1 MHNTTPL
8 NISISTVA
16 RSNNWSDYNNCPLSF
31 FRRCLDV
38 LVVSLRVFF
47 DTQYRMRFRVLCGIS
62 SVRDNQCPVIG
73 LLREATGR
81 FMRNCAGGAKGAKDL
96 KELEKKAERELERCG
111 NKAVLVGALE
121 ETEKSGGGSRKTVA
135 AML

>member
-1 MHNTTPL
+1 
-8 NISISTVA
+8 
-16 RSNNWSDYNNCPLSF
+16 
-31 FRRCLDV
+31 
-38 LVVSLRVFF
+38 
-47 DTQYRMRFRVLCGIS
+47 MRFRVLCGIS

-81 FMRNCAGGAKGAKDL
+81 LMRNCAGGAKGAKDL

-121 ETEKSGGGSRKTVA
+121 ETEKSGAAGPRKTVA